1 MAPPHLQHFLTTRST
16 RLVGLL
22 GAAVLVAC
30 SGRAAQTDPPPQPAA
45 AARGDEQAIS
55 ARRAERIRD
64 LQERIAELQLGL
76 LDREAEVAE
85 LQENLDE
92 AVLEVVRAKARL
104 QSVESRAEAAST
116 MAEAE
121 IDLKAVRDSAGGD
134 AGPELIQAEQLLE
147 MSAQEFE
154 VENYGG
160 ALYLASQAMSLVSI
174 GRGRFSARDA
184 SRRAGE
190 ISFAVPLGLEAV
202 RNSNVRS
209 GPGTRFEA
217 LFTVPER
224 TPLVGL
230 AYEGQWVRIRDD
242 RGRGGWIFH
251 SLVRS
256 RAPGP

>member
-1 MAPPHLQHFLTTRST
+1 MQVISLLK
-16 RLVGLL
+16 LVGLL
-22 GAAVLVAC
+22 GAAVLMAC
-30 SGRAAQTDPPPQPAA
+30 SGRAAQVDTAPPPAVA
-45 AARGDEQAIS
+45 TGVEQS
-55 ARRAERIRD
+55 TSRRQAEQIRD
-64 LQERIAELQLGL
+64 LEERIVELQERTAELQLGL
-76 LDREAEVAE
+76 LDKNAQVAE

-121 IDLKAVRDSAGGD
+121 IALRAVRDSAGGD
-134 AGPELIQAEQLLE
+134 AGPELIQAEQLLQ

-154 VENYGG
+154 GENYGG

-174 GRGRFSARDA
+174 GRGRVSAGDA

-190 ISFAVPLGLEAV
+190 ISFGVPLRLEVV

-209 GPGTRFEA
+209 GPGRRFAA
-217 LFTVPER
+217 LFTVRER

-256 RAPGP
+256 RARSP